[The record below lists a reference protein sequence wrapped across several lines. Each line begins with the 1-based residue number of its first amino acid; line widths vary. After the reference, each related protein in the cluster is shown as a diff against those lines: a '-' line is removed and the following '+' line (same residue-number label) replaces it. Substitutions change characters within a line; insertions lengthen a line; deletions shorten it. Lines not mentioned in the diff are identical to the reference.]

1 MGNLSSQE
9 EDSYYTDDSLS
20 LMSEQSARMQ
30 RPTRR
35 GPNVPIEPPEADLSH
50 LTEQERAHILSVL
63 ARARD
68 LQARDERRVRDLED
82 DFSNYAASVLQRA
95 SNATA
100 SEPEA
105 STGSR
110 QGDLCPIC
118 HVTELVPDPQPGTAS
133 EGQPC
138 GDCDRIVCLQ
148 CGFYTP
154 AMTSDT
160 ETWLCNMCQRRR
172 RFLATSGLWH
182 VGRRNKRFSGSKLQR
197 RSSLDETESALKRAS
212 RKAPKLERMAS
223 YSQYEDMRSQ
233 PGQQE
238 GASPLS
244 PLEAGSA
251 ASSSTNS
258 ASAFAEEPRRVG
270 DGRES
275 VSGRVDSQPPSK
287 PPRSISREDEMSE
300 AYPKPEPHASFG
312 EGDPRATLPT
322 PPMNHRDNGPTDVEA
337 VASASTADKMQATP
351 SNECEVDVDEEEM
364 MRQLMEMAEGA
375 DGGDAGDGHRG
386 IPGKDSDRDFDMS
399 QAEFDDDAEPVS
411 IETDQAD
418 EKQSYLQRRFGDLDV
433 LYEGDE
439 RDAPSDRGDSRESS
453 SGAKGAS
460 VTALLTERE
469 QELIRESCGDA
480 RSKTRGFVSHRSS
493 SVDRA
498 SSDEPKQA
506 SRRKILSTS
515 FDSYE
520 CHSDSELKLT
530 KSKQSKDVKE
540 IIALS
545 GSDPK
550 LSLSVDSSE
559 RESLTLGKDSLQK
572 LYVPLSPDEFAT
584 DEKYRSVE
592 DLTKVGTDEQESTDD
607 SENGSTRIATPAVG
621 QPQFQYVKQKPN
633 SLPRRRRS
641 RPVMELPLSPIF
653 DEEAGSPDPEHPA
666 GDFSSPEYADP
677 SLAEDSPFEYEYD
690 DDADASQEGF
700 SSQDELPRTE
710 MVEDLKAMEEEV
722 SDQRDYDND
731 YTLIAR
737 DEGLATLVEEQEET
751 PDNEIQRGESEIVQ
765 TETSFT
771 HSVDDSIVHT
781 IPSARITE
789 AQQTQELPIL
799 KSPESKKEK
808 TKLVETADEVQVECQ
823 AQPTVREH
831 IKHLPRHSQDD
842 GTSSSS
848 LTSSQ
853 SSEEAPDTVRSNKD
867 EKASHSP
874 RPKPPPLGMMPPRYS
889 MEAYSSLESEEGN
902 SLLSSPRT
910 PSYDTDSFDKPKVTS
925 PGKKHMDLDS
935 PLSPSFRFSPPATP
949 KHLLEASKH
958 FSDTSSYTYDN
969 SPSEF
974 SDEIQMSPVTL
985 TVCKSVVSNVGSH
998 FDDFEDASKTKA
1010 TVSSEAVGPD
1020 VPLDEV
1026 QQKEQSQIEEEKV
1039 ELAEVKTT
1047 EVNTDMIKKPSRTAD
1062 ACTGTQTEHILSVL
1076 IPKPSPS
1083 HRHPEEGKTKSIKM
1097 QSTSSQTTSPV
1108 SDVEP
1113 TADISPVK
1121 QTRAKVLIDAAV
1133 DATFD
1138 SPSFSPLSPMHT
1150 AHAKTA
1156 SIAVGTSPEYSP
1168 PSSAPST
1175 DTESVASRSSRVK
1188 YIHGGFGSD
1197 GDTTD
1202 WGASMPFSSI
1212 ASSSGTS
1219 SPERSS
1225 SLRSTPL
1232 KYLPLETSSLSNTS
1246 PPTTRR
1252 SRIDRETSTQRGSSA
1267 PARTRV
1273 MRDSVSSE
1281 RRTSSSDI
1289 DSCDSDGGTPSST
1302 PRKVRRRL
1310 PSIPSDQ
1317 VPVSA
1322 PRSSNTHKV
1331 FLEKDQNVSDP
1342 SKQLELQRVKEMLSR
1357 KAASIEKQRREEE
1370 LRNLRIEAD
1379 RQRVGAASER
1389 IARRRQPK
1397 PRGRFYS
1404 DGSVSDSEV
1413 GPTGSGRTSRD
1424 RDRDILDT
1432 DWRLGAPA
1440 LSMQT
1445 LSTIDTQQ
1453 SPTHGARYGL
1463 EPPGAPRSTLFLSKS
1478 EEDIIREIEK
1488 QISET
1493 TGKAYQA
1500 YDRTEIERDVR
1511 RRYGAL
1517 HDSDR
1522 SSSQYS
1528 TSSSGSRGSLSDSW
1542 SSVTFELPD
1551 YRLRAVRQK
1560 LKEELKLVTAD
1571 KRAQLDRE
1579 AVTNEPKHR
1588 PPKGK
1593 ATSLD
1598 LDSSVGFLQSSRANG
1613 KPQLLAV
1620 PGMDKLDRNG
1630 KSSNRLSPQAS
1641 PQRRRNRRQAADSI
1655 PPMFSPIKEDVDIEG
1670 DVILSQAKLS
1680 KHHSDES
1687 DSILSPGGQS
1697 SVDVRS
1703 YKHRKDGTK
1712 ESSRDR
1718 LSSHELLTG
1727 LPSPDGNSSGNRRRR
1742 KDTPVSAHVGP
1753 EEVDRLSREG
1763 EMIEKRI
1770 REQQEKEFRREIERR
1785 KKQMEDSAK
1794 RLDELKIRRG
1804 VEWSAAS
1811 GGDGK
1816 STGTGSVTKPLQG
1829 PVKLSQSLDE
1839 IARRR
1844 DRDSSPLSAERRR
1857 YGSLE
1862 TVARDKGRGARETVS
1877 MSTPQ
1882 LTERE
1887 RAVIKRDQQGLIL
1900 PLDEETRL
1908 QKGGT
1913 EHGKRQTRAGRG
1925 DRLERSSSREKRPHR
1940 QDSVESVGSNR
1951 ALSEDD
1957 EAGYSDSSKGST
1969 RRRRSADERR
1979 IAEES
1984 TRHHR
1989 DQRHHQQE
1997 RDHGRTSPAAQRDH
2011 GRSSPAAQ
2019 RDHGRASP
2027 ATQRDRDHGRT
2038 SPATQRDRN
2047 HGRTSP
2053 ATRRDRDQGRAS
2065 PGSHGR
2071 ISPAAHY
2078 RDGDYHDYSHRRPHN
2093 RSREDVT
2100 SPEERDRDRDTYA
2113 DRGRDYHHR
2122 QHSRSRE
2129 DIPSSSSRERAR
2141 TISPSPIRERDRDSH
2156 RDRDTHR
2163 DHRRRQHHHSG
2174 EDLSKTSKNSDRSS
2188 AGPRSRSLPRVLQS
2202 ERRQA
2207 SPEDYY
2213 YGDQVYRMQASE
2225 WTRRADDSGDDEDER
2240 RRQAIYQSVPGGS
2253 RHMQQR
2259 HISRA
2264 DYQFPTR
2271 RFRLP
2276 RDPNDKK
2283 CRNHGIGMRI
2293 IGGKRIPGS
2302 EQLVAYIAEIRR
2314 GGVAD
2319 REGLREGDQV
2329 LEWCGMPLTGRTY
2342 EEVQRI
2348 TRTADGDVEVVVKCG
2363 TNLLESPRQRSRPP
2377 DDSAPRSRSTSN
2389 PAHYIEEESLEEEAI
2404 RNGVDPRMLSERLEG
2419 ISKAQYVYSSP
2430 TTSANTDNSS
2440 PKRKGRDRNKKISG
2454 EIQIQLDYD
2463 ERTGDLSV
2471 GILRGRGL
2479 APKDIN
2485 GLADPFVKTCL
2496 LPGRGPDNKR
2506 KTRYV
2511 PKTLTPEWN
2520 QTVLY
2525 RAVRPQELA
2534 TRILEISVWDFDRFT
2549 FNDFMGQILI
2559 DLSDQHILDNRPRW
2573 FSLQDQP
2580 ASTGQQEAFSPRA
2593 LSPITTLPSAH
2604 PAHPLS
2610 LLVGRGRGGTT
2621 TASGDHGSPERRR
2634 ALSRSMERVQ
2644 ASSAAQQLMESDSQS
2659 SRSSGYEYDTDRSTQ
2674 SDKSGW
2680 SQDHHRDR
2688 PSKPPPSSSTQYR
2701 HAHNGQHNC
2710 KAYPNNGAGRTHT
2723 NEKVDHNANHTAKDG
2738 SPPKGQPPKPSPTT
2752 SANGKPSSISTSV
2765 KVTVTTKH
2773 PSNKQGSKETKNN
2786 TQEKRTKQDTKKQ
2799 SKPEPKQQAKKEP
2812 SRALSPDRTT
2822 DRVKLSPSNVRASKP
2837 RNEPSIF
2844 HYTSTNPSNRRAE
2857 KASKKAYD
2865 KGASTSKS
2873 AQNLSLY
2880 HDKPSTSSVIR
2891 RSSAELYEGQAL
2903 ERLNGSENLD
2913 DERKEEEWIEAS
2925 KSSADTHT
2933 RQPIEVEVIEAGKDD
2948 VAEDSKRSQSKEKA
2962 GDSALLNGGH
2972 DTERVG
2978 GVPSLWVRKPQ
2989 LDLGTSSGLESNSL
3003 MQVNLKAAM
3012 YTRMFAGDLGPGQ
3025 IIDPET
3031 PRQSDVLLH
3040 RGDYDTTGEIRL
3052 GLKKESKADGDQLYV
3067 EVIQCRKIS
3076 YKFKTEN
3083 PPDLYVKGYL
3093 VVGDRKV
3100 SKKKT
3105 HIAKFTKEPKFN
3117 EVFMYNTSV
3126 TGLAL
3131 QVSLWADGGRFGRNT
3146 LLGDAMIWLDNV
3158 NFIPNADSEAWYKLL
3173 LASSK
3178 SPSSP

>member
-9 EDSYYTDDSLS
+9 DDSYYTDDSLS
-20 LMSEQSARMQ
+20 VMSEQSARM

-35 GPNVPIEPPEADLSH
+35 GNNIPIEPPEADLSH

-95 SNATA
+95 SNAATT
-100 SEPEA
+100 EPEA
-105 STGSR
+105 GAGAK

-118 HVTELVPDPQPGTAS
+118 HVTELVPDPQPGSAQ

-138 GDCDRIVCLQ
+138 GDCDRVVCLQ
-148 CGFYTP
+148 CGFYAP
-154 AMTSDT
+154 AIMSDK
-160 ETWLCNMCQRRR
+160 ETWLCNLCQRRR

-197 RSSLDETESALKRAS
+197 RSSLDETESALKTAA
-212 RKAPKLERMAS
+212 RKARKLERMAS
-223 YSQYEDMRSQ
+223 YSQYEDMKAQSGRQDS
-233 PGQQE
+233 QE
-238 GASPLS
+238 GAASLS
-244 PLEAGSA
+244 LPEAVFA
-251 ASSSTNS
+251 ASSAEVSVG
-258 ASAFAEEPRRVG
+258 ASKDMQTTDEP
-270 DGRES
+270 EQ
-275 VSGRVDSQPPSK
+275 VSGRTDAVPPSK
-287 PPRSISREDEMSE
+287 PPRSFSMEDAMLEHDQKPDPYLSTGE
-300 AYPKPEPHASFG
+300 KSPKITHPTLPP
-312 EGDPRATLPT
+312 DPRDSDLS
-322 PPMNHRDNGPTDVEA
+322 NVETA
-337 VASASTADKMQATP
+337 LSASKVNMVQSVP
-351 SNECEVDVDEEEM
+351 SAESDVDIDEEEM
-364 MRQLMEMAEGA
+364 MRQLLEMAEGA
-375 DGGDAGDGHRG
+375 GEEGTGSAQGGFPVDDGDQDLSVSGAGFQDGAQ
-386 IPGKDSDRDFDMS
+386 PESAAS
-399 QAEFDDDAEPVS
+399 E
-411 IETDQAD
+411 QAD
-418 EKQSYLQRRFGDLDV
+418 GKQSYLQRRFRNLGV
-433 LYEGDE
+433 LYEREE
-439 RDAPSDRGDSRESS
+439 RDGLGDSGESREIS
-453 SGAKGAS
+453 SGATSAL
-460 VTALLTERE
+460 VTPLLTEHE

-480 RSKTRGFVSHRSS
+480 RSKTRDFVSHRSS
-493 SVDRA
+493 SADRA
-498 SSDEPKQA
+498 TDDEPKPA

-520 CHSDSELKLT
+520 SHSDSELKPSRSRL
-530 KSKQSKDVKE
+530 SRDVNE
-540 IIALS
+540 MGALS

-550 LSLSVDSSE
+550 LSSAGDSSE
-559 RESLTLGKDSLQK
+559 RESLTSGADSLEK
-572 LYVPLSPDEFAT
+572 LYVPQLSPDEFT
-584 DEKYRSVE
+584 SDEKYRSVE
-592 DLTKVGTDEQESTDD
+592 DLTKVGTDESETPDD
-607 SENGSTRIATPAVG
+607 PENGSTRIATPAVG

-653 DEEAGSPDPEHPA
+653 DEETGSPDLQHPA

-677 SLAEDSPFEYEYD
+677 SLAEDSPFEYEYE

-710 MVEDLKAMEEEV
+710 IVEDLEAMEEEAAV
-722 SDQRDYDND
+722 QHEYGDDFAVM
-731 YTLIAR
+731 TR

-751 PDNEIQRGESEIVQ
+751 PDTENKTGESDNI
-765 TETSFT
+765 
-771 HSVDDSIVHT
+771 
-781 IPSARITE
+781 
-789 AQQTQELPIL
+789 QQTT
-799 KSPESKKEK
+799 SPSD
-808 TKLVETADEVQVECQ
+808 LVEDAVV
-823 AQPTVREH
+823 PTVPAPNASKTQHTPELLLVKSLASDKDSTALVEGSVRDDMESLSQSTAREH
-831 IKHLPRHSQDD
+831 EKRLPGHSQDD
-842 GTSSSS
+842 GNSSSS

-853 SSEEAPDTVRSNKD
+853 SSEEPPKTVLSNKE
-867 EKASHSP
+867 EKDSHSP

-910 PSYDTDSFDKPKVTS
+910 PSYDTDSFDKPKATS
-925 PGKKHMDLDS
+925 PGKKQVDLDS

-958 FSDTSSYTYDN
+958 LSDSSYTYDN

-985 TVCKSVVSNVGSH
+985 TVCKPLVSQVGSH
-998 FDDFEDASKTKA
+998 FDDFDDAAKDQA
-1010 TVSSEAVGPD
+1010 PVDSEAIGPD
-1020 VPLDEV
+1020 VPLDATE
-1026 QQKEQSQIEEEKV
+1026 QRGALQKGDSDGG
-1039 ELAEVKTT
+1039 KTT
-1047 EVNTDMIKKPSRTAD
+1047 EVKTVEVKADDLNRPTQTAE
-1062 ACTGTQTEHILSVL
+1062 AGIGTQTEHILSVM

-1083 HRHPEEGKTKSIKM
+1083 RRYPDDDKTKTVKT
-1097 QSTSSQTTSPV
+1097 QSTSSQTASPI
-1108 SDVEP
+1108 SDIELS
-1113 TADISPVK
+1113 TDSSPVK
-1121 QTRAKVLIDAAV
+1121 QARARILIDAAV
-1133 DATFD
+1133 DATANN
-1138 SPSFSPLSPMHT
+1138 PLLLPLSPMHT
-1150 AHAKTA
+1150 AQAKTTNV
-1156 SIAVGTSPEYSP
+1156 AVGTSPEYSP

-1188 YIHGGFGSD
+1188 YTHGGFGSD

-1232 KYLPLETSSLSNTS
+1232 KYLPLETSSASNTS

-1252 SRIDRETSTQRGSSA
+1252 SRIDWETSTQRGSST

-1322 PRSSNTHKV
+1322 PRSSTSHKV
-1331 FLEKDQNVSDP
+1331 FLDKDQNVTDP
-1342 SKQLELQRVKEMLSR
+1342 SKQLELQRVREMLSR
-1357 KAASIEKQRREEE
+1357 KAAAIEKQRRDEE
-1370 LRNLRIEAD
+1370 LRTLRIEAE

-1397 PRGRFYS
+1397 QRGRYYS

-1413 GPTGSGRTSRD
+1413 GPISSGRESRE
-1424 RDRDILDT
+1424 RDKLDT
-1432 DWRLGAPA
+1432 DWGLGVPA

-1445 LSTIDTQQ
+1445 LSTLDTQQ

-1500 YDRTEIERDVR
+1500 YDRSEIERDVR

-1571 KRAQLDRE
+1571 KRAQLDRD
-1579 AVTNEPKHR
+1579 AVTNDPMQRAPKD
-1588 PPKGK
+1588 KG
-1593 ATSLD
+1593 ALRMDASL
-1598 LDSSVGFLQSSRANG
+1598 GFLQGGRANG

-1620 PGMDKLDRNG
+1620 PGMDKPDRNG
-1630 KSSNRLSPQAS
+1630 KSTNAGSRLSPQAS
-1641 PQRRRNRRQAADSI
+1641 PQRRRNRRQAADSV

-1670 DVILSQAKLS
+1670 EVLS
-1680 KHHSDES
+1680 KHYPDES
-1687 DSILSPGGQS
+1687 DSRLMTQEPS
-1697 SVDVRS
+1697 SVEGRS
-1703 YKHRKDGTK
+1703 YRHRKDFTK
-1712 ESSRDR
+1712 ELSRER
-1718 LSSHELLTG
+1718 SSHESSTVEALSEA
-1727 LPSPDGNSSGNRRRR
+1727 PSSGNRRRR
-1742 KDTPVSAHVGP
+1742 KDTPVATHIKP

-1804 VEWSAAS
+1804 VEWTAAA
-1811 GGDGK
+1811 GGQAAGA
-1816 STGTGSVTKPLQG
+1816 TGPGPATKPLQG

-1844 DRDSSPLSAERRR
+1844 ERDGSPLGVERRH

-1862 TVARDKGRGARETVS
+1862 TVTRDKGRGARETVS
-1877 MSTPQ
+1877 MSTPH

-1908 QKGGT
+1908 QKGAS
-1913 EHGKRQTRAGRG
+1913 EHGRRQTRAGRG

-1940 QDSVESVGSNR
+1940 QDSMESVGSNR
-1951 ALSEDD
+1951 AFSEDD

-1969 RRRRSADERR
+1969 RRRRSSEERR
-1979 IAEES
+1979 SAEES

-1989 DQRHHQQE
+1989 DHRHH
-1997 RDHGRTSPAAQRDH
+1997 
-2011 GRSSPAAQ
+2011 
-2019 RDHGRASP
+2019 
-2027 ATQRDRDHGRT
+2027 QRDRDHGRT
-2038 SPATQRDRN
+2038 SPATQRDRDY
-2047 HGRTSP
+2047 GRTSP
-2053 ATRRDRDQGRAS
+2053 A
-2065 PGSHGR
+2065 SHGR
-2071 ISPAAHY
+2071 ISPATHH
-2078 RDGDYHDYSHRRPHN
+2078 RDSEYHDYPQRRPHH
-2093 RSREDVT
+2093 RSREDVI
-2100 SPEERDRDRDTYA
+2100 SSEERDRERGAYS
-2113 DRGRDYHHR
+2113 DRGRDHHHR

-2129 DIPSSSSRERAR
+2129 DILSSSGRERAR
-2141 TISPSPIRERDRDSH
+2141 TISPSLIRDRDTH
-2156 RDRDTHR
+2156 RERETHR

-2174 EDLSKTSKNSDRSS
+2174 EDLSTISKTSERST

-2240 RRQAIYQSVPGGS
+2240 RRQVIYQSVPGGA

-2276 RDPNDKK
+2276 RDPHDKK

-2293 IGGKRIPGS
+2293 IGGKRIPGTD
-2302 EQLVAYIAEIRR
+2302 QLVAYVAEIRR

-2348 TRTADGDVEVVVKCG
+2348 TRTADGDVEIVVKCG

-2377 DDSAPRSRSTSN
+2377 DNSAPRSRSTSN
-2389 PAHYIEEESLEEEAI
+2389 PPQFNEDESLEEEAL

-2496 LPGRGPDNKR
+2496 LPGRGPENKR

-2525 RAVRPQELA
+2525 RAIKPQELA

-2604 PAHPLS
+2604 PGHPMSHLM
-2610 LLVGRGRGGTT
+2610 GRGRGGSTT
-2621 TASGDHGSPERRR
+2621 GSGDHGSPERRR

-2644 ASSAAQQLMESDSQS
+2644 GSSVTQQLMESDSQS

-2680 SQDHHRDR
+2680 SQDHHRDK
-2688 PSKPPPSSSTQYR
+2688 PSKPPPSSSTQHRQPY
-2701 HAHNGQHNC
+2701 NGQNHG
-2710 KAYPNNGAGRTHT
+2710 KGYQTNGTVKTDHGG
-2723 NEKVDHNANHTAKDG
+2723 KVIDHNANHTAKDG
-2738 SPPKGQPPKPSPTT
+2738 SPLKRQPPKSSPTT
-2752 SANGKPSSISTSV
+2752 SASSKPSSISTSV

-2773 PSNKQGSKETKNN
+2773 PSGSKQGQGSKETKTS
-2786 TQEKRTKQDTKKQ
+2786 TQENKTAAETKKQ
-2799 SKPEPKQQAKKEP
+2799 PEPKKPVKQQPQKT
-2812 SRALSPDRTT
+2812 LSPDRTT
-2822 DRVKLSPSNVRASKP
+2822 EKARLSPSNVRASKP

-2844 HYTSTNPSNRRAE
+2844 HYTSTNPSSKRADPG
-2857 KASKKAYD
+2857 KKKAFD

-2873 AQNLSLY
+2873 AQNLSIY

-2891 RSSAELYEGQAL
+2891 RSSAELYEPQNITL
-2903 ERLNGSENLD
+2903 ERRRETWSETQ
-2913 DERKEEEWIEAS
+2913 
-2925 KSSADTHT
+2925 KSAAVTQT
-2933 RQPIEVEVIEAGKDD
+2933 RQPIEVEVIDTGKDD
-2948 VAEDSKRSQSKEKA
+2948 GAREPERSQPKEQT

-2972 DTERVG
+2972 NTERVG
-2978 GVPSLWVRKPQ
+2978 GVPKLWVRKPQ
-2989 LDLGTSSGLESNSL
+2989 LEPGAGTSLESNSL

-3031 PRQSDVLLH
+3031 PRQSDLLLKK
-3040 RGDYDTTGEIRL
+3040 GDYETTGEIQL

-3076 YKFKTEN
+3076 YKFKTEH

-3105 HIAKFTKEPKFN
+3105 HICKFAKEPRFN

-3131 QVSLWADGGRFGRNT
+3131 QISLWADGGRFGRNT
-3146 LLGDAMIWLDNV
+3146 LLGETMIWLDNV
-3158 NFIPNADSEAWYKLL
+3158 TFIANNETEAWYKLL